1 MIRNEI
7 SKIVKS
13 PYMWGVLL
21 FCILINCGILCFEN
35 TEDFSSSQ
43 YKKVWQQFLSEEKNL
58 QDEIA
63 SSKDKAEKYKQNE
76 MTDKEKLYVR
86 FAKELEAVSTYN
98 DYRQR
103 IQENAKKI
111 TLFSTFTE
119 GGFAEKNIEKTAAH
133 FKKMKMVK
141 VDAEPSLGIEKMFST
156 VTGIV
161 VLFFVL
167 YLGYLL
173 FVRENETGIA
183 KLLYVTRFG
192 KRKLFFAKLAA
203 HICGTAVAALIF
215 YGCNFVILRER
226 YGVGDL
232 SRSIQSV
239 LAYRSCGSELSV
251 GQFLILS
258 MIILIFIMTALAIFI
273 DCICILGKRALI
285 SIMIFFF
292 CIIGCVLVYVQIP
305 INSNLN
311 WLKYIDPAYCLN
323 AGDIIGKYVNINI
336 WGEPVSY
343 PVVVMAVYF
352 LLLLICMICGMIG
365 FSKMKE
371 ESRKSELFNF
381 AFMKNEKRFLKGH
394 DSLFRYEL
402 YKVRKG
408 GRVSM
413 ILFLFL
419 IVSCFLS
426 YQSHLIFDDEDEYY
440 YYTYMKQLEGE
451 KTIEK
456 TNFIQ
461 KENKRFQ
468 SLKKK
473 QQKFMEEDKVEDLM
487 ILSEDLRPVHGFEKV
502 VERNNYINKYNLH
515 AYVYEG
521 GYVKLMD
528 FSKGNGILMTL
539 GLLLLTFSL
548 CSVFTQDYETGQ
560 KMLLQATLLGR
571 KKMAH
576 KKILVSVFII
586 IISFGIIYLPQFIT
600 FYRLYG
606 LVGITEPVGCM
617 GIQSGMEMPIWL
629 WLVFGYV
636 IRLIIMLA
644 YSGFFLFIS
653 NKIKSAFVT
662 LTVMSIVIIIIFFVI

>member
-63 SSKDKAEKYKQNE
+63 SSKDKAEKYMQNE

-203 HICGTAVAALIF
+203 HIWGTAVAALIF
-215 YGCNFVILRER
+215 YGCNYVILRER
-226 YGVGDL
+226 YGIGDL

-305 INSNLN
+305 MNSNLN

-336 WGEPVSY
+336 LGEPVSY

-371 ESRKSELFNF
+371 ESRKSGLFNF

-419 IVSCFLS
+419 IV
-426 YQSHLIFDDEDEYY
+426 
-440 YYTYMKQLEGE
+440 
-451 KTIEK
+451 
-456 TNFIQ
+456 
-461 KENKRFQ
+461 
-468 SLKKK
+468 
-473 QQKFMEEDKVEDLM
+473 
-487 ILSEDLRPVHGFEKV
+487 
-502 VERNNYINKYNLH
+502 
-515 AYVYEG
+515 
-521 GYVKLMD
+521 
-528 FSKGNGILMTL
+528 
-539 GLLLLTFSL
+539 
-548 CSVFTQDYETGQ
+548 
-560 KMLLQATLLGR
+560 
-571 KKMAH
+571 
-576 KKILVSVFII
+576 
-586 IISFGIIYLPQFIT
+586 
-600 FYRLYG
+600 
-606 LVGITEPVGCM
+606 
-617 GIQSGMEMPIWL
+617 
-629 WLVFGYV
+629 
-636 IRLIIMLA
+636 
-644 YSGFFLFIS
+644 
-653 NKIKSAFVT
+653 
-662 LTVMSIVIIIIFFVI
+662 

>member
-141 VDAEPSLGIEKMFST
+141 VVAEPSLGIEKMFST

-203 HICGTAVAALIF
+203 HIWGTAVAALIF
-215 YGCNFVILRER
+215 YGCNYVILRER
-226 YGVGDL
+226 YGIGDL

-273 DCICILGKRALI
+273 DCICILGKKALI

-305 INSNLN
+305 MNSNLN

-336 WGEPVSY
+336 LGEPVSY

-352 LLLLICMICGMIG
+352 LLLLISMICGMIG

-371 ESRKSELFNF
+371 ESRKSGLFNF

-394 DSLFRYEL
+394 DSLFRFEL

-408 GRVSM
+408 GRVGM

-440 YYTYMKQLEGE
+440 YYTYMKQLGYDEVAKICLTHSFNNHTIDDYIGKFDVSDE
-451 KTIEK
+451 ELRLIKTELDK
-456 TNFIQ
+456 AVYDEYDRLIQ
-461 KENKRFQ
+461 LCD
-468 SLKKK
+468 SLAGA
-473 QQKFMEEDKVEDLM
+473 DGVLDVEDRMKDVKKRYGFYPQAKWDTNIRLM
-487 ILSEDLRPVHGFEKV
+487 QYFEK
-502 VERNNYINKYNLH
+502 
-515 AYVYEG
+515 
-521 GYVKLMD
+521 
-528 FSKGNGILMTL
+528 
-539 GLLLLTFSL
+539 
-548 CSVFTQDYETGQ
+548 
-560 KMLLQATLLGR
+560 KMNQN
-571 KKMAH
+571 
-576 KKILVSVFII
+576 
-586 IISFGIIYLPQFIT
+586 IYLVCEKDT
-600 FYRLYG
+600 F
-606 LVGITEPVGCM
+606 VPEDI
-617 GIQSGMEMPIWL
+617 
-629 WLVFGYV
+629 
-636 IRLIIMLA
+636 
-644 YSGFFLFIS
+644 
-653 NKIKSAFVT
+653 
-662 LTVMSIVIIIIFFVI
+662 

>member
-141 VDAEPSLGIEKMFST
+141 VVAEPSLGIEKMFST

-203 HICGTAVAALIF
+203 HIWGTAVAALIF
-215 YGCNFVILRER
+215 YGCNYVILRER
-226 YGVGDL
+226 YGIGDL

-285 SIMIFFF
+285 SIMISF
-292 CIIGCVLVYVQIP
+292 VL
-305 INSNLN
+305 
-311 WLKYIDPAYCLN
+311 
-323 AGDIIGKYVNINI
+323 
-336 WGEPVSY
+336 
-343 PVVVMAVYF
+343 
-352 LLLLICMICGMIG
+352 
-365 FSKMKE
+365 
-371 ESRKSELFNF
+371 
-381 AFMKNEKRFLKGH
+381 
-394 DSLFRYEL
+394 
-402 YKVRKG
+402 
-408 GRVSM
+408 
-413 ILFLFL
+413 
-419 IVSCFLS
+419 
-426 YQSHLIFDDEDEYY
+426 
-440 YYTYMKQLEGE
+440 
-451 KTIEK
+451 
-456 TNFIQ
+456 
-461 KENKRFQ
+461 
-468 SLKKK
+468 
-473 QQKFMEEDKVEDLM
+473 
-487 ILSEDLRPVHGFEKV
+487 
-502 VERNNYINKYNLH
+502 
-515 AYVYEG
+515 
-521 GYVKLMD
+521 
-528 FSKGNGILMTL
+528 
-539 GLLLLTFSL
+539 
-548 CSVFTQDYETGQ
+548 
-560 KMLLQATLLGR
+560 
-571 KKMAH
+571 
-576 KKILVSVFII
+576 
-586 IISFGIIYLPQFIT
+586 
-600 FYRLYG
+600 
-606 LVGITEPVGCM
+606 
-617 GIQSGMEMPIWL
+617 
-629 WLVFGYV
+629 
-636 IRLIIMLA
+636 
-644 YSGFFLFIS
+644 
-653 NKIKSAFVT
+653 
-662 LTVMSIVIIIIFFVI
+662 

>member
-141 VDAEPSLGIEKMFST
+141 VVAEPSLGIEKMFST

-203 HICGTAVAALIF
+203 HIWGTAVAALIF
-215 YGCNFVILRER
+215 YGCNYVILRER
-226 YGVGDL
+226 YGIGDL

-305 INSNLN
+305 MNSNLVN
-311 WLKYIDPAYCLN
+311 DNKSKTIIFTCNNDLKKILNSDTDGLLTYEYIANHMGSCDEDMPVLADNIIRVDMTGQITVSAALYLHATGAEKYREIIDKLIAASLSKDREHKYIVDLLS
-323 AGDIIGKYVNINI
+323 GI
-336 WGEPVSY
+336 WGEDYKSHAEELKQESDNFRRIY
-343 PVVVMAVYF
+343 KRVYV
-352 LLLLICMICGMIG
+352 
-365 FSKMKE
+365 
-371 ESRKSELFNF
+371 N
-381 AFMKNEKRFLKGH
+381 
-394 DSLFRYEL
+394 D
-402 YKVRKG
+402 
-408 GRVSM
+408 
-413 ILFLFL
+413 
-419 IVSCFLS
+419 
-426 YQSHLIFDDEDEYY
+426 
-440 YYTYMKQLEGE
+440 
-451 KTIEK
+451 
-456 TNFIQ
+456 
-461 KENKRFQ
+461 
-468 SLKKK
+468 
-473 QQKFMEEDKVEDLM
+473 
-487 ILSEDLRPVHGFEKV
+487 
-502 VERNNYINKYNLH
+502 
-515 AYVYEG
+515 
-521 GYVKLMD
+521 
-528 FSKGNGILMTL
+528 
-539 GLLLLTFSL
+539 
-548 CSVFTQDYETGQ
+548 
-560 KMLLQATLLGR
+560 
-571 KKMAH
+571 
-576 KKILVSVFII
+576 II
-586 IISFGIIYLPQFIT
+586 
-600 FYRLYG
+600 
-606 LVGITEPVGCM
+606 
-617 GIQSGMEMPIWL
+617 
-629 WLVFGYV
+629 
-636 IRLIIMLA
+636 
-644 YSGFFLFIS
+644 
-653 NKIKSAFVT
+653 
-662 LTVMSIVIIIIFFVI
+662 